1 MKGIVRLLFIILLLN
16 LIPPQVQAQER
27 LIPFEKGDKWGYKD
41 GRENEVI
48 KPQFIQANDFSP
60 EGMAAVVDDT
70 GWAYIDTRG
79 KIIIRPFVVDNGP
92 DYFQEGLAR
101 FTVENKFGFF
111 PKTGKVVIKP
121 RFDFAAPFHEGLA
134 AI

>member
-41 GRENEVI
+41 GR
-48 KPQFIQANDFSP
+48 
-60 EGMAAVVDDT
+60 
-70 GWAYIDTRG
+70 
-79 KIIIRPFVVDNGP
+79 
-92 DYFQEGLAR
+92 
-101 FTVENKFGFF
+101 
-111 PKTGKVVIKP
+111 GKVVIKP

-134 AI
+134 AICLGCKEGKKGGVRFWEGGKC